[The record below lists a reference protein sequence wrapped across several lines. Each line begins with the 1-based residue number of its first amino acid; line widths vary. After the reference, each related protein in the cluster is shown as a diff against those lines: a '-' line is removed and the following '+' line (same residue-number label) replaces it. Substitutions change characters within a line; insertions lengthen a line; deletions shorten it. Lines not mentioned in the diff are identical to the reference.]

1 MAGGVIFVDELDG
14 EDRVVGIQRACFLE
28 TNGDGMSAKDHRTS
42 SSTKN
47 LWNTPRISTLSKSLG
62 DYPERQ
68 VNGQWRQLRMV
79 HCATGR
85 TAGS

>member
-14 EDRVVGIQRACFLE
+14 KDRVVSVQRAGFFE
-28 TNGDGMSAKDHRTS
+28 TNGDKMSAKRHGMS
-42 SSTKN
+42 SSTRN
-47 LWNTPRISTLSKSLG
+47 TWNKPRISTLPKCLG

-79 HCATGR
+79 HGATGG
-85 TAGS
+85 TTGS